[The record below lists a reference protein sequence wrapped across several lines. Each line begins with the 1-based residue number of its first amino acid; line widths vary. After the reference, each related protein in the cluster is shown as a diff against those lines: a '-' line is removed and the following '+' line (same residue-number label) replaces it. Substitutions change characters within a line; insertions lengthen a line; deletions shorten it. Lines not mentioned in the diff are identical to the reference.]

1 MRKIISGGLLL
12 FGVLIFML
20 NMLLAYFGY
29 ASPRHWLLLYE
40 VPSGRT
46 GKMTLHLNMS
56 GVEDQQLKFEG
67 DGVYTPVL
75 SPDQRQLAWA
85 AISKSDGRSRIY
97 FAPVVGVVS
106 HRATKWVQYDEQ
118 YPAWSKDGQWIYFIS
133 WGIYRVSLESGI
145 PELVVQPTD
154 PNAYISAFS
163 LSPNNKQIAFIQSG
177 NNASY
182 RTIGIWQSNGTL
194 MRPILENGYE
204 IDSILNWSADG
215 SSILF
220 SAMQSLTTDAQIYRF
235 WPESQHLELV
245 EELNAAEESFQ
256 KWSPDE
262 NWIVYIDGNMGNRYL
277 IRKQR
282 ITGKTERLTSS
293 FDQIWEVVWS
303 QDNQWIAFSASG
315 THGGLYVMRSNGEN
329 MQRVA
334 PNGVADVFWFSSNY
348 QTTEPTLFSF
358 TCGIISTI
366 SGMIFLRF
374 PKRC

>member
-1 MRKIISGGLLL
+1 MRKIISGALLL
-12 FGVLIFML
+12 FGLLILML
-20 NMLLAYFGY
+20 NMLFAYLGY
-29 ASPRHWLLLYE
+29 VSPRHWLLLYE
-40 VPSGRT
+40 APSGKT
-46 GKMTLHLNMS
+46 GKVILHLNMS

-75 SPDQRQLAWA
+75 SPDQRQLAWVG
-85 AISKSDGRSRIY
+85 ISKADGRSRIY

-118 YPAWSKDGQWIYFIS
+118 YPAWSKDDQRIYFIS

-163 LSPNNKQIAFIQSG
+163 LSPTNKQIAFIQSG
-177 NNASY
+177 NNISY
-182 RTIGIWQSNGTL
+182 RSIAIWQSNGTL
-194 MRPILENGYE
+194 IRPILENGYE

-220 SAMQSLTTDAQIYRF
+220 STIKPQTTNARIYRF

-245 EELNAAEESFQ
+245 EEINTAEESSQ

-262 NWIVYIDGNMGNRYL
+262 QWIVYIGGDLGNRYL

-282 ITGKTERLTSS
+282 ITEKTEKLTPS

-303 QDNQWIAFSASG
+303 QDNQWIAFSAIG
-315 THGGLYVMRSNGEN
+315 TNGGLYVMRSNGEN
-329 MQRVA
+329 LRLIARSV
-334 PNGVADVFWFSSNY
+334 VADDFWFSSEY
-348 QTTEPTLFSF
+348 QTTEPTLSSF
-358 TCGIISTI
+358 ICGIISTI
-366 SGMIFLRF
+366 AGMIFLRF
-374 PKRC
+374 PERC

>member
-1 MRKIISGGLLL
+1 
-12 FGVLIFML
+12 ML

-40 VPSGRT
+40 APSDKT

-75 SPDQRQLAWA
+75 SPDQRQLAWV
-85 AISKSDGRSRIY
+85 AISKADGRSRIY
-97 FAPVVGVVS
+97 FARVVGVVS
-106 HRATKWVQYDEQ
+106 HHATKWVQYDEQ
-118 YPAWSKDGQWIYFIS
+118 YPAWSKDGHWLYFIS
-133 WGIYRVSLESGI
+133 WGIYRVSPKNDI

-154 PNAYISAFS
+154 PTAYISAFS
-163 LSPNNKQIAFIQSG
+163 LSPDNKQIAFIQSG

-182 RTIGIWQSNGTL
+182 RTIAIWQSNGTL
-194 MRPILENGYE
+194 MQPIVENGHE

-220 SAMQSLTTDAQIYRF
+220 STINPLTTDTRIYRF

-245 EELNAAEESFQ
+245 EEIHAAEESSQ

-262 NWIVYIDGNMGNRYL
+262 NWIVYIDGDMGNRYL
-277 IRKQR
+277 IQKQR
-282 ITGKTERLTSS
+282 ITGTTERLTPS

-303 QDNQWIAFSASG
+303 QDNQWIAFSANG
-315 THGGLYVMRSNGEN
+315 TNGGLYVMRSNGEN
-329 MQRVA
+329 LQLIARSV
-334 PNGVADVFWFSSNY
+334 VADDFWFSSDY
-348 QTTEPTLFSF
+348 RMTEPTLSSF
-358 TCGIISTI
+358 ICGIISI
-366 SGMIFLRF
+366 SLGLASMQSSR
-374 PKRC
+374 KRHF

>member
-1 MRKIISGGLLL
+1 
-12 FGVLIFML
+12 ML